1 MIPNNQSSVSTSGAR
16 AQIPP
21 DTYKN
26 NILKAKTYDE
36 NKIAPTASVSSGVSS
51 ANERMQRWV
60 LMFAHRDSIEAYFT
74 FYYSTNLNLTGD
86 SPPPK
91 EVPDMS
97 SATFVSVVSVDV
109 FENCPCCVLMM
120 SWLVFAAFTCVC
132 VFYIFCCVSI

>member
-51 ANERMQRWV
+51 ANERMQGWV
-60 LMFAHRDSIEAYFT
+60 AHLESIEACFT
-74 FYYSTNLNLTGD
+74 FCKILLQHESELDWRLAST
-86 SPPPK
+86 K
-91 EVPDMS
+91 R
-97 SATFVSVVSVDV
+97 SAGYV
-109 FENCPCCVLMM
+109 
-120 SWLVFAAFTCVC
+120 
-132 VFYIFCCVSI
+132 